1 MRAPFTICTATI
13 GALLLSGLAGAASA
27 QQIDPSSDLGKFRD
41 YRDTGMKALD
51 HSDPTAAMANFI
63 KAEELIPDS
72 PSILILKA
80 QTAQKQGRLKNAYS
94 FVKQYL
100 NRGYVMDLKA
110 NPDFHQFWDETFDER
125 QGENMASQ
133 GELTTVSSSPDF
145 AITEG
150 LTYDADAEKF
160 YVSGVRTGTVTALST
175 KGAKDII
182 TFRAGVAAYGLG
194 LHDGKLWATTAATRE
209 TKGFDPKSTI
219 PSKIVALD
227 PKTGAVVTT
236 ISDPDKTRR
245 FGHILAGKDDLY
257 VTDSEHGEVLRLNG
271 YAGTLQSLVPEGYM
285 DSPDALAENSDASV
299 LVVADFISG
308 LYRVDLATG
317 AMQHLTPPQDGSF
330 LGISYLVRYGNDL
343 IGIQTGF
350 KPNRVV
356 KFHMSSDWSQ
366 VESEEVL
373 ARSAT
378 DLVQPT
384 QGVIVNDAFVFVAK
398 SQWDNLDS
406 RGNPIKAQPDNAV
419 IASLHLAP

>member
-1 MRAPFTICTATI
+1 MKRVLIAALALTTA
-13 GALLLSGLAGAASA
+13 LASPVWA
-27 QQIDPSSDLGKFRD
+27 QQIDPASDLGKFRS
-41 YRDTGMKALD
+41 YRDTGMQALAHD
-51 HSDPTAAMANFI
+51 DPTAAMANFI

-72 PSILILKA
+72 PSILLLKA

-125 QGENMASQ
+125 QAENTAPEGNLMV
-133 GELTTVSSSPDF
+133 VSSSPDF

-150 LTYDADAEKF
+150 LTYDPDTQKF
-160 YVSGVRTGTVTALST
+160 YVSGVRTGTVTALNT
-175 KGAKDII
+175 KGAKDLI

-209 TKGFDPKSTI
+209 TKGFDPKGNI

-245 FGHILAGKDDLY
+245 FGHMLAGKDDLY

-285 DSPDALAENSDASV
+285 DSPDALAENTDATV

-308 LYRVDLATG
+308 LYRVDLNSG
-317 AMQHLTPPQDGSF
+317 AMQHLTPPEDGSL
-330 LGISYLVRYGNDL
+330 LGFSYLARYGNDL

-356 KFHMSSDWSQ
+356 KLHMSADWTQ

-373 ARSAT
+373 SRSAT
-378 DLVQPT
+378 ELVQPT
-384 QGVIVNDAFVFVAK
+384 QGVIVDDSFVFVAQ
-398 SQWDNLDS
+398 SQWNSLDAH
-406 RGNPIKAQPDNAV
+406 GNPLKTKPDNAV
-419 IASLHLAP
+419 IASLHLAQ

>member
-1 MRAPFTICTATI
+1 
-13 GALLLSGLAGAASA
+13 
-27 QQIDPSSDLGKFRD
+27 
-41 YRDTGMKALD
+41 
-51 HSDPTAAMANFI
+51 
-63 KAEELIPDS
+63 
-72 PSILILKA
+72 
-80 QTAQKQGRLKNAYS
+80 
-94 FVKQYL
+94 
-100 NRGYVMDLKA
+100 
-110 NPDFHQFWDETFDER
+110 
-125 QGENMASQ
+125 
-133 GELTTVSSSPDF
+133 
-145 AITEG
+145 
-150 LTYDADAEKF
+150 
-160 YVSGVRTGTVTALST
+160 
-175 KGAKDII
+175 
-182 TFRAGVAAYGLG
+182 
-194 LHDGKLWATTAATRE
+194 
-209 TKGFDPKSTI
+209 
-219 PSKIVALD
+219 
-227 PKTGAVVTT
+227 
-236 ISDPDKTRR
+236 
-245 FGHILAGKDDLY
+245 
-257 VTDSEHGEVLRLNG
+257 
-271 YAGTLQSLVPEGYM
+271 M